1 MEFKFAINKSM
12 LKFKQYVLL
21 RENSIKTP
29 SELSSMTP
37 QEFADYL
44 DSLLVGVKN
53 RDMFTEISDSVI
65 FDADNDYSQ
74 NNFMGTQLWEA
85 RRLISKI
92 PPNALKF
99 KKITSDNTINLH
111 HEYEYIANVNGF
123 PYGLNKWEDPDYDPY
138 GEREDD
144 DEEDDEDGSKKK
156 SGNLKYVWAYQRIG
170 GEREMVE
177 TVHNIGYGDEEL
189 MKEMQQDLE
198 QSVGM

>member
-1 MEFKFAINKSM
+1 MEN
-12 LKFKQYVLL
+12 V
-21 RENSIKTP
+21 IKTP
-29 SELSSMTP
+29 DELGAMSP

-53 RDMFTEISDSVI
+53 KDKFAEISDSVI
-65 FDADNDYSQ
+65 FNADEDYSQ
-74 NNFMGTQLWEA
+74 NNFTGTQLWEA

-99 KKITSDNTINLH
+99 KKVTSDNTINLH
-111 HEYEYIANVNGF
+111 NDYEYVANVNGI

-144 DEEDDEDGSKKK
+144 EEDDEDGVKKK
-156 SGNLKYVWAYQRIG
+156 SGNLKYVWAYQRVG
-170 GEREMVE
+170 GNKQMVE
-177 TVHNIGYGDEEL
+177 TVYNIGYGDEDL

-198 QSVGM
+198 NDGSV

>member
-1 MEFKFAINKSM
+1 MI
-12 LKFKQYVLL
+12 KFKQYVLL
-21 RENSIKTP
+21 RENAVKTP
-29 SELSSMTP
+29 DELHAMSP

-53 RDMFTEISDSVI
+53 KDRFTEISDSVI

-92 PPNALKF
+92 PPSALKF
-99 KKITSDNTINLH
+99 KKVTSDNTISLH
-111 HEYEYIANVNGF
+111 HEYEYVANVNGI

-144 DEEDDEDGSKKK
+144 EDEDEDGDKKK
-156 SGNLKYVWAYQRIG
+156 GGNLRYVWAYQRIG
-170 GEREMVE
+170 GDRDMVE

-189 MKEMQQDLE
+189 MKEMQQDL
-198 QSVGM
+198 QQTVGI